1 MNPNSSGLIFES
13 LEEDK
18 RERDVG
24 KLAVWSVSSAKPG
37 NGVDLLVDG
46 SSDTYWQSD
55 GMQPHTIT
63 LHFQQYVAISKVAI
77 QTNYRMDESYTPQR
91 LSVSVGTR
99 WSDMSCIRTEEVI
112 EPQGWIVLPIASE
125 EHPEKPVTGR
135 ILQITILVN
144 HQNGRDTHVRQVR
157 VFGSRGD
164 QSTGSHAVSWMTT
177 DATMYATCR

>member
-1 MNPNSSGLIFES
+1 MDFS
-13 LEEDK
+13 K
-18 RERDVG
+18 H
-24 KLAVWSVSSAKPG
+24 AHAWSPWYI
-37 NGVDLLVDG
+37 GVDLLVDG

-125 EHPEKPVTGR
+125 ECVRLLDRYTHKPLYTC
-135 ILQITILVN
+135 LVFDIN
-144 HQNGRDTHVRQVR
+144 VKIYPLCAGIQK
-157 VFGSRGD
+157 SL
-164 QSTGSHAVSWMTT
+164 
-177 DATMYATCR
+177 